1 MTFVKICGITN
12 LPDAL
17 AAIEAGADAL
27 GFNFYSSSPRY
38 IAPQTAREIVDQL
51 PDGVLKVGVFVNER
65 SPESLRRI
73 MNETGIDALQLHGD
87 ESPDYCRVLSDQYV
101 IKALGVG
108 DDFDVQHALV
118 YDVKAIMLDAKALR
132 LHGGTG
138 QVIDWS
144 IAEKVSR
151 LIPRLFLAG
160 GLSPANVQQAIAS
173 VKPYGVDACS
183 ALEDIPGKKNHK
195 LLHSFIKA
203 VRDVKP

>member
-1 MTFVKICGITN
+1 
-12 LPDAL
+12 
-17 AAIEAGADAL
+17 
-27 GFNFYSSSPRY
+27 
-38 IAPQTAREIVDQL
+38 
-51 PDGVLKVGVFVNER
+51 
-65 SPESLRRI
+65 

-87 ESPDYCRVLSDQYV
+87 ESPDYCRALSDQYV
-101 IKALGVG
+101 IKALAVG

-160 GLSPANVQQAIAS
+160 GLSPANIQQAIAS
-173 VKPYGVDACS
+173 VRPYGVDACS

-195 LLHSFIKA
+195 LLHAFIKA